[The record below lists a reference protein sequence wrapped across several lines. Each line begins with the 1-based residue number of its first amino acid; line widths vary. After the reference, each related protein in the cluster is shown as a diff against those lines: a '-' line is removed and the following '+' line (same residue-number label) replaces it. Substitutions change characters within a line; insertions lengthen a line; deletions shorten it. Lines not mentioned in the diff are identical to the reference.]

1 MSFAAST
8 LWWIVAGVLV
18 AVELGTGTFYLLM
31 LALGAA
37 AGALAAH
44 AGLATNSQLVVAALI
59 GGGATAVLYW
69 QRSKHPAGPAPEANR
84 DLQIDIGQQVSVS
97 AWETDRTARVSYR
110 GASWQVRYSG
120 SGAPAPGPHIIVAVH
135 GNQLQVAP
143 ATS

>member
-1 MSFAAST
+1 MDFAAST

-44 AGLATNSQLVVAALI
+44 AGLSTTLQVAVAALL

-69 QRSKHPAGPAPEANR
+69 HRSKQPPGPAPEANR
-84 DLQIDIGQQVSVS
+84 DLQIDIGQQVSVV
-97 AWETDRTARVSYR
+97 AWSEDHTARVNYR
-110 GASWQVRYSG
+110 GASWQVRFAG
-120 SGAPAPGPHIIVAVH
+120 GGAPSPGPHVIVAVD
-135 GNQLQVAP
+135 GNQLQVTT
-143 ATS
+143 ATR